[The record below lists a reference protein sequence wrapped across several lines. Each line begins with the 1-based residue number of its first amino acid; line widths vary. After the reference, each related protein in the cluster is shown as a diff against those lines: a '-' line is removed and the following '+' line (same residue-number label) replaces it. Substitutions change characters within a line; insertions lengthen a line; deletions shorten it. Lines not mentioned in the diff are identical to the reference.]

1 MWFSGGLD
9 RVKWMIGLDSL
20 RVFSN
25 LKISVILEMSFTWK
39 LILKNCT
46 FYADISIAVMKYQ
59 DNTIRIL
66 YLRSLFFSFFFF
78 LKKKKLNTCKQTASE
93 RLVTGNRTSFML
105 CFVSL
110 LGCNHNHS
118 GVKSVTSQVKP

>member
-66 YLRSLFFSFFFF
+66 YLRSLFFSFFF
-78 LKKKKLNTCKQTASE
+78 KKKKKKNLE
-93 RLVTGNRTSFML
+93 
-105 CFVSL
+105 SL
-110 LGCNHNHS
+110 KKG
-118 GVKSVTSQVKP
+118 QVLF

>member
-78 LKKKKLNTCKQTASE
+78 LKKIITIIFVWPSGGIAS
-93 RLVTGNRTSFML
+93 
-105 CFVSL
+105 
-110 LGCNHNHS
+110 
-118 GVKSVTSQVKP
+118 